1 MAAQSEMAAK
11 ETETTGISLISPSRS
26 STAVFSY
33 AEAFTGDGKE
43 FVLVVVPLFR
53 NSHSSA
59 LRRNFPSVAVRH
71 LSALVLT
78 KANKV
83 VGSQKKLRNRLPFT

>member
-26 STAVFSY
+26 STTVFSS

-53 NSHSSA
+53 NSH
-59 LRRNFPSVAVRH
+59 
-71 LSALVLT
+71 
-78 KANKV
+78 
-83 VGSQKKLRNRLPFT
+83 